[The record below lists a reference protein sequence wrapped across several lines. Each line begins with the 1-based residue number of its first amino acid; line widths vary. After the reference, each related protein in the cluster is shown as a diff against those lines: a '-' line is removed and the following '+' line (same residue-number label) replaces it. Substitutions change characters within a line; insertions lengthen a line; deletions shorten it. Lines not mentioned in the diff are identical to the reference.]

1 MESLLNR
8 IREDKDVKLDNN
20 KAFKEEVK
28 DKDLKLIEMLNNLK
42 L

>member
-1 MESLLNR
+1 MKSLFNR
-8 IREDKDVKLDNN
+8 IKEDKNIKLNNN